1 MLVIMAWVRVWARA
15 NKGNSRIQPAL
26 ANGWLLFMSEKLKRA
41 ATLALYWN
49 SGKLVCENYRIG
61 SRAAVDSRSVEILD
75 YFRTWRTFEQSVGEF
90 KNCSPFNLMNT
101 IRQLAGLGFL
111 VQKGT
116 EQARADAA
124 CEQAWSSWLPGAGML
139 HFGSSNVQ
147 YSESEADQR
156 ALLEAYLQESPQ
168 PPFSKSYPG
177 APVIALP
184 PPSRRKA
191 DFREVLFARRTHR
204 EFSPRPLALSQ
215 LSTLLHDTWAV
226 TGTFRSDLFGEL
238 PLKTSPSG
246 GARHPEEVYVC
257 ALRVE
262 GLAPGIYHYVSNAHV
277 LERIRDG
284 LTGARVVEYCV
295 GQSWVGTATALFVM
309 TAVFARTSW
318 KYRFSR
324 AYRLV
329 LAEAGHLCQ
338 TFCLVAC
345 SLGLG
350 PFSTM
355 ALKDSLIE
363 ADLGIDGV
371 TESVL
376 YVAGVGL
383 AVRLRAA
390 PA

>member
-1 MLVIMAWVRVWARA
+1 V
-15 NKGNSRIQPAL
+15 PD
-26 ANGWLLFMSEKLKRA
+26 KLKRA
-41 ATLALYWN
+41 ATLALYWK
-49 SGKLVCENYRIG
+49 GGELVCENYRVR
-61 SRAAVDSRSVEILD
+61 SRAAINARAVEILD
-75 YFRTWRTFEQSVGEF
+75 YFHTWRTFEQSVRKFKEF
-90 KNCSPFNLMNT
+90 SPFLLLNA
-101 IRQLAGLGFL
+101 IRQFTSLNLL
-111 VQKGT
+111 VEKGT
-116 EQARADAA
+116 ERAREDAA
-124 CEQAWSSWLPGAGML
+124 CEQAWSSWLPEAGLL
-139 HFGSSNVQ
+139 HFGSTDTP
-147 YSESEADQR
+147 YRESDADQR
-156 ALLEAYLQESPQ
+156 RIFETYLQETPQ
-168 PPFSKSYPG
+168 PAFSKSHPG

-184 PPSRRKA
+184 APNPQHA
-191 DFREVLFARRTHR
+191 DFHDVLFARRTHR
-204 EFSPRPLALSQ
+204 EFSPEPLALGQ

-226 TGTFRSDLFGEL
+226 TGTMRSDLFGDL

-262 GLAPGIYHYVSNAHV
+262 GLTPGIYHYVSNAHL
-277 LERIRDG
+277 LERIQDG
-284 LTGARVVEYCV
+284 LTPARVVEYCV
-295 GQSWVGTATALFVM
+295 GQSWVGTAPALFVM
-309 TAVFARTSW
+309 TAVFARTRW

-324 AYRLV
+324 AYRVV
-329 LAEAGHLCQ
+329 LAETGHLCQ

-383 AVRLRAA
+383 PL
-390 PA
+390 